1 MKNVRESRENK
12 IDRLKAELVKAKE
25 KSSEWQARVRDI
37 ERQITE
43 QENLTILQAVRS
55 VAASPE
61 ELRDLLDLIRSAK
74 EPYAENLGKEL

>member
-1 MKNVRESRENK
+1 MINVREARENK

-43 QENLTILQAVRS
+43 QENLEIIQAVRGMIS
-55 VAASPE
+55 APEDLRAVLDMIRAANQP
-61 ELRDLLDLIRSAK
+61 SAT
-74 EPYAENLGKEL
+74 NFGKEN